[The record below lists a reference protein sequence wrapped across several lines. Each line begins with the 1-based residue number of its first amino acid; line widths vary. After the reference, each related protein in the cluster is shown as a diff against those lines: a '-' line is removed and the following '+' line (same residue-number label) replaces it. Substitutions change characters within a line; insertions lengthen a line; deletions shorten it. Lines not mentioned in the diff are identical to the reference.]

1 VFADDDTASNEPA
14 VEPAEEVAPLRP
26 VGSGTTEIAVFV
38 DNVCGGLYDVFLRV
52 IAFNNFQ
59 VTSDQLLT
67 KGGNPFQSATGW
79 ANSNVAM
86 ATMTQAD
93 FCEVWFFVWNLGD
106 LLAIYNVCGI
116 SADFT
121 PPESA
126 DDLAQYESVDSP
138 EALASA
144 IGASADSCA
153 AEVQVDEAV
162 TTPFPSP
169 IADA

>member
-1 VFADDDTASNEPA
+1 M
-14 VEPAEEVAPLRP
+14 
-26 VGSGTTEIAVFV
+26 FV

-67 KGGNPFQSATGW
+67 KGGNPFQSTTGW

-93 FCEVWFFVWNLGD
+93 FYEVWFFVWNLGD